1 MRGEDLKLDLN
12 SDKPIFLQI
21 SEEIEDGIFTGAF
34 PEETQIPSTTEISTT
49 FKINPATVLKGM
61 NQLVDEGFIY
71 KQRGVGMFV
80 TAGAVAQVKKKRQ
93 REFYQKYVEALL
105 KEAKKLMLSK
115 NDVMDL
121 IERGYEDESN

>member
-34 PEETQIPSTTEISTT
+34 PEEMQIPSTTEISTA

-71 KQRGVGMFV
+71 KKRGVGMFV
-80 TAGAVAQVKKKRQ
+80 TVGAAAQVKKKRQ
-93 REFYQKYVEALL
+93 HEFYQKYVESLL
-105 KEAKKLMLSK
+105 REAKKLMLSK
-115 NDVMDL
+115 NDILGL
-121 IERGYEDESN
+121 IERGFEDE

>member
-12 SDKPIFLQI
+12 SEKPIFMQI

-34 PEETQIPSTTEISTT
+34 PEETQIPSTTEISTA

-71 KQRGVGMFV
+71 KKRGVGMFV
-80 TAGAVAQVKKKRQ
+80 TAGAVVQIKKKRQ
-93 REFYQKYVEALL
+93 HEFYQKYVESLL

-115 NDVMDL
+115 NDVLEL
-121 IERGYEDESN
+121 IERGYEDE

>member
-1 MRGEDLKLDLN
+1 MRGEDLKLDLS

-34 PEETQIPSTTEISTT
+34 PEETQIPSTTEISTA

-71 KQRGVGMFV
+71 KKRGVGMFV
-80 TAGAVAQVKKKRQ
+80 TAGAVVQVKKKRQ
-93 REFYQKYVEALL
+93 NEFYQKYVEALL
-105 KEAKKLMLSK
+105 MEAKKLMLSK
-115 NDVMDL
+115 NDVLEL

>member
-34 PEETQIPSTTEISTT
+34 PEETQIPSTTEISTA

-71 KQRGVGMFV
+71 KKRGVGIFV
-80 TAGAVAQVKKKRQ
+80 TAGAAVQVKKKRQ
-93 REFYQKYVEALL
+93 HEFYQKYVESLL
-105 KEAKKLMLSK
+105 REAKKLMLSK
-115 NDVMDL
+115 NDIFEL
-121 IERGYEDESN
+121 IERGFEDE